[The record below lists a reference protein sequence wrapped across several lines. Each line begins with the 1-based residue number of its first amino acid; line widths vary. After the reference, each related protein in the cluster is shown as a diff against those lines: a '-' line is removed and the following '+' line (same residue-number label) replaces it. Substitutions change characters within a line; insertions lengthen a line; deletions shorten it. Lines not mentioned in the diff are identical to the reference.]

1 MWAARRQSR
10 PPRNRGLRPVADF
23 LRRRPRIG
31 LDLTRAQGT
40 DTAHQQLA
48 AAMAVAER
56 EQAVRAMAVDRAHGR
71 GQDQSMDAAPVFDH
85 HRAAEVELER

>member
-1 MWAARRQSR
+1 
-10 PPRNRGLRPVADF
+10 
-23 LRRRPRIG
+23 

-56 EQAVRAMAVDRAHGR
+56 EQAVRAMAVDRAHDR
-71 GQDQSMDAAPVFDH
+71 GHDQSADATPVFDRE
-85 HRAAEVELER
+85 RAAEVELAR